1 MLYCY
6 IVKLLGCSVNFVSTD
21 FTVVLKILNLWRNF
35 LPSSSVKGKYR
46 VRLPHSLM
54 VKKKAVVPKA
64 IYCFFTIVFFLV
76 CMMKY
81 EANNGNLIKNLNILP
96 HQFSVSYCP
105 VIGVIIIKQIAICN
119 HNKCCNFFC
128 NTQ

>member
-1 MLYCY
+1 M
-6 IVKLLGCSVNFVSTD
+6 S
-21 FTVVLKILNLWRNF
+21 
-35 LPSSSVKGKYR
+35 KGKSGKTSAQ
-46 VRLPHSLM
+46 PHG
-54 VKKKAVVPKA
+54 KKKAVVPKA

>member
-54 VKKKAVVPKA
+54 VKKKLWSPRQS
-64 IYCFFTIVFFLV
+64 IVFYHCFFLV

>member
-21 FTVVLKILNLWRNF
+21 STVVLKILNLWRNF

-54 VKKKAVVPKA
+54 VKKSCGPQGNLL
-64 IYCFFTIVFFLV
+64 FFYHCFFLV

-81 EANNGNLIKNLNILP
+81 EANNGNFIKNLNILP

-119 HNKCCNFFC
+119 HHKCCNFFC